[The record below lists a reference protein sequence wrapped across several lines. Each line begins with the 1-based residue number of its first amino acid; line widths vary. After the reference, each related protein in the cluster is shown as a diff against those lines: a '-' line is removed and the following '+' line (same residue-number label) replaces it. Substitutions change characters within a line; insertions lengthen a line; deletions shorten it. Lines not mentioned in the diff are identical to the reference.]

1 MEQDLKYAL
10 LIVTTVVAILAIFGV
25 VVITH

>member
-10 LIVTTVVAILAIFGV
+10 LIVTTIVTILAVFGV
-25 VVITH
+25 IVITH